1 VVVEKKNKVIE
12 KSMFQ
17 IKLKNNKIF
26 NCDKDLTIFEAAK
39 KNNIT
44 LEHSCLNSRCRSCMV
59 KVLSGKTINKE
70 EELVLTKGDKDENFV
85 LSCNAKPLSDL
96 ELDVEDLGEII
107 FYDKKIIPSKINN
120 IENLT
125 DDVIK
130 ITLRIPPNSN
140 FRFNSGQYIN
150 IIKGDIIR
158 SYSIANCSNH
168 KNQLEFFIKRYQ
180 NGLMSKYLF
189 EDAKINDLLR
199 IEGPMGTFFLR
210 DSKLENI
217 IFLATGT
224 GIAPIKSIIEG
235 LEESY
240 EQYQNKILWIIVGA
254 RYKEDLI
261 WEPNSDK
268 LNIKYIPVLSRQE
281 KDWKGEKGYVQDV
294 VLNQQIDLENTQVYA
309 CGSNNMIT
317 SAKELFIKN
326 NLKQI
331 NFFSD
336 AFVQTN

>member
-1 VVVEKKNKVIE
+1 
-12 KSMFQ
+12 MFT
-17 IKLKNNKIF
+17 IKLKNNKSF
-26 NCDKDLTIFEAAK
+26 QCDENLTIFEAAK
-39 KNNIT
+39 KNNFI
-44 LEHSCLNSRCRSCMV
+44 LEHSCLNSRCSSCMV
-59 KVLSGKTINKE
+59 KVISGQTKNNE
-70 EELVLTKGDKDENFV
+70 EELVLTEEQKKQKFV

-96 ELDVEDLGEII
+96 ELDIEDLGEITL
-107 FYDKKIIPSKINN
+107 FEKKIIPSKISV
-120 IENLT
+120 IEKLT
-125 DDVIK
+125 EEVIK
-130 ITLRIPPNSN
+130 VVLRIPPNSN
-140 FRFNSGQYIN
+140 FNFNSGQYIN

-199 IEGPMGTFFLR
+199 IEGPIGTFFLR
-210 DSKLENI
+210 DSSFKNI
-217 IFLATGT
+217 VFLATGT

-235 LEESY
+235 LEKSY

-254 RYKEDLI
+254 RYKEDLM

-268 LNIKYIPVLSRQE
+268 LNIKYIPVLSRQK
-281 KDWKGEKGYVQDV
+281 KDWEGEKGYVQNI

-309 CGSNNMIT
+309 CGSNNMIN
-317 SAKELFIKN
+317 SAKDLFIKN
-326 NLKQI
+326 NLNEV